1 MKKILLPLTLAAALQ
16 AHHGVASL
24 GNAGLE
30 GPGAPL
36 ETSSSATLPKDSVLL
51 YYKLDHSEYE
61 RGLIKGE
68 PEGKYNTYNM
78 YGIGYGFTSW
88 LSAYLF
94 LPYHAKIDETNSGT
108 AGFADM
114 SLMVTLGFTADGLLP
129 ETESLDDMEEWHYAV
144 YGGMTLPTGNYKL
157 KDGNG
162 QPIDPG
168 SQLGFGKSAYT
179 LGLAATKQ
187 LSPEFTA
194 VFDLSAIR
202 FQEND
207 FSGTKV
213 KYGDEN
219 RLNVAAVYK
228 LHTNAA
234 TKFRLDGDLELNYLG
249 LGRDEVDGVGED
261 ATGGDILYGVVG
273 ARLYKDSSS
282 VGLGVKLPVMTNLN
296 EAEDQHG
303 AEGKESYRIIFTLST
318 LF

>member
-1 MKKILLPLTLAAALQ
+1 MKKLLLPLTLASTLF

-36 ETSSSATLPKDSVLL
+36 ETSSSATLPKNSVLL

-68 PEGKYNTYNM
+68 PEGKYNTYSM
-78 YGIGYGFTSW
+78 YGIGYGFTSY

-114 SLMVTLGFTADGLLP
+114 SLMVTLGFTGDGLIP

-157 KDGNG
+157 KDENG

-179 LGLAATKQ
+179 LGFAATKQ
-187 LSPEFTA
+187 LSPEFTT
-194 VFDLSAIR
+194 VFDLSTIR

-219 RLNVAAVYK
+219 RLNVAGVYK

-249 LGRDEVDGVGED
+249 LGRDEVDGKGED
-261 ATGGDILYGVVG
+261 ATGGDILYGIAGV
-273 ARLYKDSSS
+273 RLYKDSSS
-282 VGLGVKLPVMTNLN
+282 VGLGVKLPVATNLN
-296 EAEDQHG
+296 ESSDQQG